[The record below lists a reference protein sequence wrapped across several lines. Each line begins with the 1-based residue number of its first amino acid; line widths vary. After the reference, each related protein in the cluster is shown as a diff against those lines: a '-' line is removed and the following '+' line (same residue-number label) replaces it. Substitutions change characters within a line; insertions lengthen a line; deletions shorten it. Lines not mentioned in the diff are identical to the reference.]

1 MSLTTYDGL
10 QDFIQAKFDD
20 TGSLSDAVV
29 ADCITM
35 GEATINK
42 DKRLLGADIESTS
55 TDLTISSQETALPS
69 DFRGQRRLYLDKDPN
84 KPLTFYPPA
93 DFWTRYGSTVTSVP
107 SIYTIEAKKLIV
119 APVPSSAETGKLLYF
134 QKSDIASSVPALFTN
149 NPQLYVYAASV
160 YAADYLDDDRQVA
173 KSAAMYNELA
183 DTYKTGSD
191 YERFPSGQLV
201 QRHDVNPNFNVDMPG
216 TGT

>member
-1 MSLTTYDGL
+1 MALATYSDL

-55 TDLTISSQETALPS
+55 TDLTISSQSTSLPA
-69 DFRGQRRLYLDKDPN
+69 DFRGQRRLYLDKDPD
-84 KPLTFYPPA
+84 KILTYYPPH
-93 DFWTRYGSTVTSVP
+93 DFWTRYGSSVTSTP
-107 SIYTIEAKKLIV
+107 EIYTIEAKSLIV
-119 APVPSSAETGKLLYF
+119 APVPSSSETGKLLYF
-134 QKSDIASSVPALFTN
+134 QKSDIITTVPALFTN
-149 NPQLYVYAASV
+149 NPQLYVYAVSIF
-160 YAADYLDDDRQVA
+160 AADFLDDDRQVT
-173 KSAAMYNELA
+173 KCAAMYNELA
-183 DTYKTGSD
+183 DTYKTSSD

-201 QRHDVNPNFNVDMPG
+201 QRHDVNPNFTVV
-216 TGT
+216 